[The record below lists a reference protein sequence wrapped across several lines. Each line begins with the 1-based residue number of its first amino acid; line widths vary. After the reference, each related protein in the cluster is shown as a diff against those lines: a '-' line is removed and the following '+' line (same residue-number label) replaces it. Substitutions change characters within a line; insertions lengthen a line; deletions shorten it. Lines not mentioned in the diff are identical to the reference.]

1 MHQKVAM
8 EGVRVMKNSTQD
20 PGKDTNKI
28 RSSNAKNSEEAGHS
42 GNFLQPAK
50 CSGISQWRHGGEIER
65 MDTLRF
71 ITSEHLK
78 RQRSD
83 VCGAQVEEPG
93 HKAVE

>member
-42 GNFLQPAK
+42 GNFLHNFNIVNQLNVQASVNGGMGAK
-50 CSGISQWRHGGEIER
+50 SREW
-65 MDTLRF
+65 TLCD
-71 ITSEHLK
+71 S
-78 RQRSD
+78 
-83 VCGAQVEEPG
+83 
-93 HKAVE
+93 